1 MMQLQT
7 LTLGG
12 GGQLF
17 ASTTSTRL
25 PFQFSSPIQ
34 GAYALLQ
41 GFRLER
47 ADERGSYYSG
57 EPDEEVKT
65 CRVTALVLFDAL
77 QSNLGGE
84 VKLEFSLPGP
94 RASDS
99 KDLLRAEADVLVIGV

>member
-1 MMQLQT
+1 MQFQT

-17 ASTTSTRL
+17 ASTTSARL
-25 PFQFSSPIQ
+25 PFQFPSPIQ

-47 ADERGSYYSG
+47 AGERGSYYSG

-84 VKLEFSLPGP
+84 VQVEFSLPGP
-94 RASDS
+94 SSADS
-99 KDLLRAEADVLVIGV
+99 PDLLRAEVGVLVIGV